1 MHTNATRSSALSRRI
16 SLSKH
21 AQQRTQQRGIAAS
34 WIPLILAYGAT
45 EHDGCGGVRY
55 LMSAAALQRLRSAI
69 GWTAQMERLEGCY
82 VVVAEADGTV
92 ITAGHRFH

>member
-1 MHTNATRSSALSRRI
+1 MHTNATRRSDLARRI

-21 AQQRTQQRGIAAS
+21 AQQRTKQRAISPA
-34 WIPLILAYGAT
+34 WIPLILAYGAS
-45 EHDGCGGVRY
+45 EYDGIGGVRY

-92 ITAGHRFH
+92 ITAGHRVH

>member
-1 MHTNATRSSALSRRI
+1 MHTNATRHSALSRRL

-21 AQQRTQQRGIAAS
+21 AMRRAQQRAISPS
-34 WIPLILAYGAT
+34 WIPLILAYGAS
-45 EHDGCGGVRY
+45 EHDGNGAVRY
-55 LMSAAALQRLRSAI
+55 LMSAAALERLRSAI